1 MPFLMLKTWTVDWTL
16 DSIMDL
22 IIGLE
27 FQSLGIKGHMCM
39 YISWQQSFEYLS
51 SVGCRICNKSAHSH
65 YTDWNIDAVIV
76 GYLSAAVFG
85 DATLLW

>member
-1 MPFLMLKTWTVDWTL
+1 
-16 DSIMDL
+16 MDL

-27 FQSLGIKGHMCM
+27 FQSPGIKGHMC
-39 YISWQQSFEYLS
+39 INWQQIFEYLS
-51 SVGCRICNKSAHSH
+51 SVGCGICNKSAHSH

-85 DATLLW
+85 DVTLLW